1 MTVDSGILKI
11 RGEKS
16 YCPYFSGCKRQDQ
29 VFVDKVNKEMISEE
43 DLEKVDLMIIKSGNC
58 KGQFK
63 SAEHFSYLQKLS
75 NSTNKQIIHFYGV
88 AVHGKG
94 EVDCV
99 GGLAKVTIWKEVVA
113 RAMFMNAADV
123 SEFVQ
128 NKFSGKTDPS
138 YVIKSH
144 QLSKTHLRYENNSVA
159 LKEDTDI
166 EQPLSFIIPESFVAV
181 AADESSLDPI
191 WFIYVLETGCVV
203 DRATADD
210 YGLIVPNGVPYV
222 KGHFME
228 KSIASTTKH
237 ATKSLRRP
245 VKCQED
251 LDLKLF
257 LQNNVILMEKMVRLA
272 FYLFHIEA
280 VELFDDDMDSNNEEK
295 GSSKTG
301 TRKRETQCPV
311 KTCRVKRYDLP
322 RHMRKVH
329 NWPDSEAKHVKALYG
344 LRKTYDS
351 QVKRKNPELKNYHV
365 PKACSV
371 EGCRAVVINLPRH
384 LSAVHK
390 VDPKSEEFDILK
402 ARAVRMENSKSQKT
416 KVHTGIQQQKSLT
429 LILNQGLIESDSDD
443 SSFVCYTES
452 SSSPSSSSL
461 SECESQKRQPE
472 NREEPYA
479 SGSFQPE
486 PFIPPTP
493 DIDQYE
499 ESTDC
504 DYQESVI
511 SDDDLIAEIAVQS
524 PKEEINEIMDS
535 FYNFLVSADSANK
548 DPSLHSSAERGATS
562 FQTRLK
568 TWKSSYMKEVKI
580 KDMAKMENDRRTK
593 ITPDHIVKF
602 EQSSIV
608 KETIKFLGILEEK
621 DLEVTQ
627 HRFSSV
633 RDLLITEIF
642 IDNGHRAGVLANM
655 TMGEYDNIESKK
667 GHHTI
672 TVFKHK
678 EARAG
683 PIRVIMNDKLFGW
696 VKIYIEKV
704 RPTVTDDISSSS
716 KVFLTWNGAP
726 FINSG
731 GISNAST
738 ALWKKA
744 GMEGRCGANK
754 FRKAAV
760 SAVRSE
766 NPESELIHKDLA
778 NLMGHKKST
787 ADRYYHMEE
796 KVQSSDRA
804 AKELP
809 SIMRK
814 CNNSIMEKEGDE
826 KVDQEDEGKESYQQ
840 SVANAKRKNFSDG
853 ELAVIEDILSS
864 EIEMGSIILST
875 VLEKIAENSQL
886 QGCSS
891 RRVYDKVRQLCKR
904 KKSAETLALPTDC
917 ESLQDRIERMTESRS
932 DKTSHESDEDF
943 LPTTSSSKVKDLFG
957 AKELKLLK
965 DGFKTIIA
973 KRSVREE
980 DVQAAINSNHAA
992 KKLSEIMKVTTIKNR
1007 LKYEIRKARAQK

>member
-1 MTVDSGILKI
+1 MVN
-11 RGEKS
+11 
-16 YCPYFSGCKRQDQ
+16 YCRIYGCHSRQDRESQ
-29 VFVDKVNKEMISEE
+29 LKFYRLPKIIRNQGENTLKLSEE
-43 DLEKVDLMIIKSGNC
+43 RQLKERTWTTLEFSHSILCQEKGYDYSNHHIRSDLLTELID
-58 KGQFK
+58 
-63 SAEHFSYLQKLS
+63 
-75 NSTNKQIIHFYGV
+75 
-88 AVHGKG
+88 
-94 EVDCV
+94 
-99 GGLAKVTIWKEVVA
+99 
-113 RAMFMNAADV
+113 
-123 SEFVQ
+123 
-128 NKFSGKTDPS
+128 
-138 YVIKSH
+138 
-144 QLSKTHLRYENNSVA
+144 THNLHVENNSGIEVQ
-159 LKEDTDI
+159 TD
-166 EQPLSFIIPESFVAV
+166 L
-181 AADESSLDPI
+181 
-191 WFIYVLETGCVV
+191 
-203 DRATADD
+203 TA
-210 YGLIVPNGVPYV
+210 GLIDA
-222 KGHFME
+222 ME
-228 KSIASTTKH
+228 NELKTLRAENMELKKKH

-548 DPSLHSSAERGATS
+548 DPKSAQQCRERVITILKVVDETYDPQSLLNRKIIRDIFLKQYCRQKNFHPKTIQAYLTSLSHFCNYVITENISAFDCASATS

-853 ELAVIEDILSS
+853 ELAVIEDIFSS
-864 EIEMGSIILST
+864 EIEMGSII
-875 VLEKIAENSQL
+875 
-886 QGCSS
+886 
-891 RRVYDKVRQLCKR
+891 
-904 KKSAETLALPTDC
+904 
-917 ESLQDRIERMTESRS
+917 
-932 DKTSHESDEDF
+932 
-943 LPTTSSSKVKDLFG
+943 
-957 AKELKLLK
+957 
-965 DGFKTIIA
+965 
-973 KRSVREE
+973 
-980 DVQAAINSNHAA
+980 
-992 KKLSEIMKVTTIKNR
+992 
-1007 LKYEIRKARAQK
+1007 